1 MFTAFALTTLAL
13 QQSPPSYPE
22 GSDIPRSLSFAEIN
36 WLRHNDLLRPAAATA
51 APEGP
56 VHCVAEYEAMAG
68 MLIAYEGTSA
78 QKTVLAKMAAAA
90 TNHGNAL
97 VYCVVDNS
105 SEIST
110 ATSTFQSNGVNM
122 SMVEFPIKTTDTIW
136 IRDYGPRY
144 IYQNGVRA
152 IVDHDYNRPR
162 NNDNAFST
170 FFGNYMQ
177 HVRYDH
183 DLTHGGGNFH
193 LDALGEGYLTRLINN
208 ENSNLS
214 ESQIRNKFFDYQNL
228 NLTLFDPFPTS
239 VDSTQHLD
247 MWMIVVDDNTVI
259 ISEWPTQSTSTQ
271 AQICDAAAVTMAA
284 KGFNV
289 IRIPA
294 LRTSGWSGVHYTYAN
309 AVIMNDCVMV
319 PQFSNS
325 AVSAYNAQAISIWQA
340 ACPNKTIVPINA
352 DAVVSSAGVL
362 HCIMMHVPRA
372 SSVARPSAYLRAPN
386 SGNFA
391 AGDNIDISWS
401 SDDDLEVE
409 SVNLD
414 YSTDGGQSWT
424 NIAIDLD
431 QKGTYSFSAPATP
444 SSVGQIRVTAF
455 DTHGN
460 SQVDVNDELLIFA
473 GGSNSAALISY
484 GNGKQGSNGVP
495 SLDASGLPS
504 LGSTIQIQITDALA
518 HANAYLLFGDSKGSS
533 TFDGGELLVN
543 HSRFYPLTC
552 NGAGFASLT
561 GTVPTSAALIGKS
574 YYWQAWIPN
583 DPQASGNGWASTN
596 GLQTML
602 GL

>member
-1 MFTAFALTTLAL
+1 
-13 QQSPPSYPE
+13 
-22 GSDIPRSLSFAEIN
+22 
-36 WLRHNDLLRPAAATA
+36 
-51 APEGP
+51 
-56 VHCVAEYEAMAG
+56 
-68 MLIAYEGTSA
+68 
-78 QKTVLAKMAAAA
+78 
-90 TNHGNAL
+90 
-97 VYCVVDNS
+97 
-105 SEIST
+105 
-110 ATSTFQSNGVNM
+110 
-122 SMVEFPIKTTDTIW
+122 
-136 IRDYGPRY
+136 
-144 IYQNGVRA
+144 
-152 IVDHDYNRPR
+152 
-162 NNDNAFST
+162 
-170 FFGNYMQ
+170 
-177 HVRYDH
+177 
-183 DLTHGGGNFH
+183 
-193 LDALGEGYLTRLINN
+193 
-208 ENSNLS
+208 
-214 ESQIRNKFFDYQNL
+214 
-228 NLTLFDPFPTS
+228 
-239 VDSTQHLD
+239 
-247 MWMIVVDDNTVI
+247 
-259 ISEWPTQSTSTQ
+259 
-271 AQICDAAAVTMAA
+271 MAA